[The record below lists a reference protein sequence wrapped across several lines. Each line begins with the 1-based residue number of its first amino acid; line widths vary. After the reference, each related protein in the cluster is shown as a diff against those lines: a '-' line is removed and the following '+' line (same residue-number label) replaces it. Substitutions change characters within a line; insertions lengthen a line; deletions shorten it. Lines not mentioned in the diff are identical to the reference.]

1 MEARIQKAGL
11 RMKLGVDVQFV
22 NPDDDPRFKQ
32 YWTAYHTLMGRRGF
46 SPEAAKAAVHRSTT
60 TIATLM
66 VHLGDAD
73 AMTRIAG
80 DYCAKHGVPDI
91 VIANAGVSTG
101 TLTELPEDLATF
113 KAVLDINV
121 LGMVHTFQPFIAP
134 MRATRHGSLVGIA
147 SVAGYR
153 GLPGAAAYSASKAA
167 AISYLESL
175 RVELRSSGINVVTI
189 CPGYID
195 TPMTARNPYAMPF
208 LLGVDDAAKRIAKVI
223 ASGSSFAVLP
233 WQMAIVARVLRL
245 LPNWMYDRL
254 FSDAPRKPRSPAV

>member
-1 MEARIQKAGL
+1 MRRVIITGASSGIGAALARHYASEKCTLGL
-11 RMKLGVDVQFV
+11 IARREEQLLELAAELETPTEVFPIDVRDSAAMQAAATCFIE
-22 NPDDDPRFKQ
+22 R
-32 YWTAYHTLMGRRGF
+32 HGC
-46 SPEAAKAAVHRSTT
+46 PE
-60 TIATLM
+60 L
-66 VHLGDAD
+66 
-73 AMTRIAG
+73 
-80 DYCAKHGVPDI
+80 

-101 TLTELPEDLATF
+101 TLTELAEDLAAF

-121 LGMVHTFQPFIAP
+121 LGMAHTFQPFIAP
-134 MRATRHGSLVGIA
+134 MRAAGHGSLAGIA

-175 RVELRSSGINVVTI
+175 RVELRGSGINVVTI

-208 LLGVDDAAKRIAKVI
+208 LLDVRTAARKIAYIISKN
-223 ASGSSFAVLP
+223 SSFAVLP
-233 WQMAIVARVLRL
+233 WQMAIVARILRI

-254 FSDAPRKPRSPAV
+254 FHSAPRKPRLPEV

>member
-1 MEARIQKAGL
+1 MRRIIITGASSGIGAALARHYARETCTLGLIARREEHLRQLAAGLDTTTEVFPLDIRDSTAMQKAANCFMERHGC
-11 RMKLGVDVQFV
+11 
-22 NPDDDPRFKQ
+22 PD
-32 YWTAYHTLMGRRGF
+32 L
-46 SPEAAKAAVHRSTT
+46 
-60 TIATLM
+60 
-66 VHLGDAD
+66 
-73 AMTRIAG
+73 
-80 DYCAKHGVPDI
+80 

-101 TLTELPEDLATF
+101 TLTELPEDLAAF

-134 MRATRHGSLVGIA
+134 MRAAGRGSLAGIA

-175 RVELRSSGINVVTI
+175 RVELHSSGINVVTI

-208 LLGVDDAAKRIAKVI
+208 LLDVDAAAKRIAHII
-223 ASGSSFAVLP
+223 ARGTSFAVLP